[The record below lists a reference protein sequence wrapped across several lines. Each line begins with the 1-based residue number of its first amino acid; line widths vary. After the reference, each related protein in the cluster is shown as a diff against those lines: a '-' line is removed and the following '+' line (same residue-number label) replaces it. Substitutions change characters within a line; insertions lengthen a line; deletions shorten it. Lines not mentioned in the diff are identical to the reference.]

1 MRNRF
6 DGSEA
11 VSSDTIMPS
20 PPEIPAG
27 SRRPWLGLV
36 RAVGVR
42 LIVWGGLACGVLT
55 YLGHLRW
62 PAEPSESI
70 EPVGPLPD
78 SQASLGPEW
87 PHLRGPAYSGV
98 SDETGLA
105 DVWPPGGPPI
115 LWNREIGRGYSGMI
129 AVGHRLFTLRQTP
142 TEQSVLCL
150 DAETGN
156 QVWEHRYGWAYE
168 PGGMYPGP
176 RSTPTWHDGRV
187 YFAAPDGMVG
197 CLRAEDGG
205 PVWSLNVNQKFGGH
219 GTDFGYSCSPLVED
233 GKVILP
239 VGGPETSV
247 VALSTLD
254 GSLVWASGSEPAS
267 YCSPIP
273 ITLGGRRLVVA
284 FLQNTLALVDLE
296 SGRWL
301 WQQSY
306 SHGYDEHAALS
317 VYSEPHL
324 MVMLPFRA
332 GADLYRLEASQTDS
346 AVTRKATIA
355 GRLQWHS
362 TELSN
367 DTASSILYRGFVYG
381 FDLLEAQA
389 NGRRPS
395 RGKFKC
401 LEFPSGKVR
410 WTTDRVGHATL
421 VAAEGKLFLLN
432 DKGELILARA
442 TPDQYEEIGRL
453 QVFRREI
460 CWTSPTLHRGR
471 IYLRSPTRAV
481 CLDVTRAM
489 SAETSPKALPAPAAE
504 PPASEPFDLVRL
516 IGREREY
523 PFDPPDLNELIRW
536 YLWSLAA
543 LGSAG
548 LVAWFTGFA
557 CRRIGGSSPT
567 FAARFPPTLFW
578 LLAFLFG
585 LAATPVA
592 NRVCEGFV
600 FTWPASV
607 FVVHQMVLAAVVW
620 SQKPSEQRFARW
632 AGAAAAVGLV
642 AACAAYYDLCRLL
655 NLPMAWVFL
664 IGLIPSWPL
673 AVPLARRLGRIQGAA
688 AHSLWAS
695 AVFTLFFWASTAW
708 LWVHNVLRPMN

>member
-1 MRNRF
+1 
-6 DGSEA
+6 
-11 VSSDTIMPS
+11 MPV
-20 PPEIPAG
+20 G
-27 SRRPWLGLV
+27 NRRPWLRLV
-36 RAVGVR
+36 RAVGLR
-42 LIVWGGLACGVLT
+42 LIVWGGLACGVLI

-62 PAEPSESI
+62 PAERIESI
-70 EPVGPLPD
+70 GPLPE
-78 SQASLGPEW
+78 SQASSGPEW

-105 DVWPPGGPPI
+105 DAWPPGGPPV
-115 LWNREIGRGYSGMI
+115 LWNREIGRGYSGII
-129 AVGHRLFTLRQTP
+129 AVGNRLWTQRQTP

-150 DAETGN
+150 DAETGS
-156 QVWEHRYGWAYE
+156 QIWEHRYGWAYE

-187 YFAAPDGMVG
+187 YFAAPDGLIG
-197 CLRAEDGG
+197 CLRADGG
-205 PVWSLNVNQKFGGH
+205 EAIWMVNVNKKFGGH
-219 GTDFGYSCSPLVED
+219 GTEFGYSCSPLVEA
-233 GKVILP
+233 GRAILP
-239 VGGPETSV
+239 VGGPEASV
-247 VALSTLD
+247 VALNAFD
-254 GSLVWASGSEPAS
+254 GSVVWTSGSEPAS

-296 SGRWL
+296 SGKWF

-306 SHGYDEHAALS
+306 SHGYDEHAALP

-332 GADLYRLEASQTDS
+332 GADLYRLEASHTDS
-346 AVTRKATIA
+346 AGTHGPTIA

-367 DTASSILYRGFVYG
+367 DTASSVLYQGFVYG

-395 RGKFKC
+395 RGQFKC
-401 LEFPSGKVR
+401 LEFPNGKVR
-410 WTTDRVGHATL
+410 WTTDRVGHASL

-453 QVFRREI
+453 QVFHREI

-471 IYLRSPTRAV
+471 IYLRSPTRAA
-481 CLDVTRAM
+481 CLDVTRAI
-489 SAETSPKALPAPAAE
+489 SPYPETNPKAPPAPATA

-523 PFDPPDLNELIRW
+523 PFDPPDLNELTRW
-536 YLWSLAA
+536 YLWSLGALAA
-543 LGSAG
+543 AG
-548 LVAWFTGFA
+548 LAAWLAGLA
-557 CRRIGGSSPT
+557 CRRTGGSPSLL
-567 FAARFPPTLFW
+567 AARVPAALFW
-578 LLAFLFG
+578 LLAIMLG

-592 NRVCEGFV
+592 NWVSDGFV
-600 FTWPASV
+600 FTWPLAV
-607 FVVHQMVLAAVVW
+607 FVVHELVLAAVVS
-620 SQKPSEQRFARW
+620 SQRISGQRVARW
-632 AGAAAAVGLV
+632 VGPAAAVGLV
-642 AACAAYYDLCRLL
+642 AAFAAYYDLCRLL

-664 IGLIPSWPL
+664 IGLIPSWPV
-673 AVPLARRLGRIQGAA
+673 AVPLAHRLGRIQGVLS
-688 AHSLWAS
+688 HWFWAS
-695 AVFTLFFWASTAW
+695 AAFTLFFWASAAW
-708 LWVHNVLRPMN
+708 LWVHNVIRPMN